1 MEDLN
6 FGEVPVNVSPRSSKR
21 FPSRFFILI
30 IVVIVLALIVF
41 GISQLF
47 FSNQDTDK
55 KESATTTTT
64 VTITPTIEP
73 EATKAAEVTTTK
85 ASGKTTTTT
94 TKAGTGTIDKGQ
106 VSIEIQNGSGETG
119 VASTMSTYL
128 KNLGY
133 TISAT
138 GNADNFDYEGVTIQ
152 TKAESKDY
160 IATLKKDLA
169 PDYIVSSATSDLL
182 DSSTADILV
191 IVGK

>member
-6 FGEVPVNVSPRSSKR
+6 FGEVPVNASPRSSKR
-21 FPSRFFILI
+21 FPSRFFVLI
-30 IVVIVLALIVF
+30 IVIIVLALIVF

-47 FSNQDTDK
+47 FSKEETNK
-55 KESATTTTT
+55 KENVTTTTT
-64 VTITPTIEP
+64 VAITTTTEP

-85 ASGKTTTTT
+85 GTEKTTTTT
-94 TKAGTGTIDKGQ
+94 TKAGAGTLDKSK

-133 TISAT
+133 TISST
-138 GNADNFDYEGVTIQ
+138 GNAENFDYEGVTIQ
-152 TKAESKDY
+152 TKAEFKNY
-160 IATLKKDLA
+160 IATLKKDLT
-169 PDYIVSSATSDLL
+169 PDYIVSASSSDLL